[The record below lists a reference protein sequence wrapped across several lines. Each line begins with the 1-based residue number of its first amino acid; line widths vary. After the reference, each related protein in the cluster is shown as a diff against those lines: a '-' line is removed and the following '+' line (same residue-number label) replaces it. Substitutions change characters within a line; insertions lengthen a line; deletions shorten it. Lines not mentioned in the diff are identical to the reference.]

1 MSSPAKKSVAD
12 KEFET
17 KLKRHMIRGK
27 AERLIGNIDS
37 YYQQKNER
45 VEYFDQFSPSKLKTS
60 QSVLLNKRLDKDIS
74 RNESHIMIDSLM
86 SKPSKK
92 SDFGSIKI

>member
-27 AERLIGNIDS
+27 AERLIDNIDS
-37 YYQQKNER
+37 YYQ
-45 VEYFDQFSPSKLKTS
+45 
-60 QSVLLNKRLDKDIS
+60 
-74 RNESHIMIDSLM
+74 
-86 SKPSKK
+86 
-92 SDFGSIKI
+92 

>member
-1 MSSPAKKSVAD
+1 MKDLKKSQLSLLRKKTIFREKLPEEIYGLNMSSPTKKSVAD

-37 YYQQKNER
+37 YYQ
-45 VEYFDQFSPSKLKTS
+45 
-60 QSVLLNKRLDKDIS
+60 
-74 RNESHIMIDSLM
+74 
-86 SKPSKK
+86 
-92 SDFGSIKI
+92 